1 MASENNKKV
10 IISGSLVPSTV
21 NTPVDMRTRIAT
33 IDDVTSIDLP
43 FVGMI
48 FYVEDEEKHYS
59 VKSLKSKELNGMIIE
74 NALVDEFV
82 EFAGSVGEQGPQ
94 GEIGPQGP
102 QGEKGAD
109 GTSVK
114 ILGSVATE
122 ADLENVE
129 GEIAGDGYIVEES
142 GELYV
147 FNGENFVNVGQ
158 IRGPQ
163 GPAGEKGEKGDQGEV
178 GPQGEQGPAG
188 EKGEAFKYEDFT
200 EEQLEALRGPQG
212 EQGPEGPAGKDA
224 DPYDDSELR
233 ERVEVLETINL
244 ETKPYID
251 KNGML
256 VLCGCSAIVRGV
268 GDEVHVTT
276 RFFNDEEDKFIF
288 TAEEFAKTRI
298 CMGYGAEG
306 VGTKRLISEV
316 TLELYDLDKV
326 WIIDG
331 GSQVTGEIGTVNI
344 IAENVNYIDG
354 IQGARAMNGGE
365 RNIVNNF
372 NVKVT
377 NVKLIDTLYGG
388 GNGYSVVWNS
398 NVEVNG
404 DTEINYLTAGGSN
417 GYTRKGRVVMNGGHA
432 HVAQGVNRG
441 IVETAEFIMNGGVV
455 DNFYV
460 AGEEDPAVTGVLN
473 EGHVELNEGLIK
485 NFAKGN
491 GFNKVEGI
499 IMDCVVENG
508 DVSMLEKVE
517 KEEPVVEVYDDS
529 ELRELIKGL
538 EENKANRDEIPSV
551 EGFATEEFVKDAITN
566 IQVGEEVDL
575 SEYAK
580 KAYVDEQIAAIP
592 QHEPYDDS
600 KLRELID
607 EEKPYVADLKAYP
620 TSRFLFA
627 CGQPMTVEPNE
638 GFKYDANYPE
648 DAVAFVYGWNDGFEC
663 IMMEKEE
670 ATKVYLVGGYGHD
683 KVNVKRAIPQ
693 TNMLVRNVKIK
704 GVVGGNYFE
713 GMVGHVNMELE
724 NCEFTSVMGAGWCG
738 ASVNGNMTRMNVA
751 DDIKIK
757 ATNCKFNSTLFGGP
771 QGNGVADDIHM
782 ELNNCE
788 IGWLTAGGSNGM
800 SRNVV
805 VEMNGG
811 SAKVVQST
819 NRGIVY
825 NSRFILNDGEVEKL
839 YFGGETE
846 DNSVNGLIDR
856 GFIELNGGH
865 VKQFNFGTNNGVEL
879 SAEDIKGSIMD
890 CVVDAGD
897 ISMLEKVEKEEPVVG
912 ADGKSA
918 YEIAV
923 EAGFEGSEEEWL
935 DSLVGAM
942 GPMGPQG
949 PAGEAGTFDKNAL
962 FNDLM
967 TNSKTIIGAINE
979 LFKLLNA
986 VEEEEQGMIYYGYVP
1001 FAVTGVIDNYNDITF
1016 DMIQNDASVISM
1028 TDAALEEKV
1037 SIGNVPVESFIIIA
1051 VPKAM
1056 GLVGKKDDGAGN
1068 AVAFDES
1075 SLGANGVEVV
1085 YNDVEYLLF
1094 GELAIVS
1101 GERFI
1106 YVM

>member
-1 MASENNKKV
+1 MKKKRNVNIGEFNEDTLFEPANSILIGDSKPEGKKITYRKGDIIINIGPMMETEPIYICVKGGVPGEWISIGGGASSGESGEAGVAGENGKSAYEIAV
-10 IISGSLVPSTV
+10 EFGFEGSEEEWLASLVGPQGE
-21 NTPVDMRTRIAT
+21 A
-33 IDDVTSIDLP
+33 
-43 FVGMI
+43 FK
-48 FYVEDEEKHYS
+48 YEDFTEEQ
-59 VKSLKSKELNGMIIE
+59 LE
-74 NALVDEFV
+74 ALVGP
-82 EFAGSVGEQGPQ
+82 AGEAGPQGIQGEQGPEGPMGPQGPAGEQGPQ
-94 GEIGPQGP
+94 GEVGPQGP
-102 QGEKGAD
+102 QGEKGEAFTYED
-109 GTSVK
+109 F
-114 ILGSVATE
+114 TE
-122 ADLENVE
+122 EQLEALRGPQ
-129 GEIAGDGYIVEES
+129 GEQGPM
-142 GELYV
+142 
-147 FNGENFVNVGQ
+147 
-158 IRGPQ
+158 GPQ
-163 GPAGEKGEKGDQGEV
+163 GPAGEQGPEGPAGKDGEV
-178 GPQGEQGPAG
+178 GPQGPQG

-224 DPYDDSELR
+224 EPYDDSELR

-256 VLCGCSAIVRGV
+256 VLCGCSAIVKGV

-316 TLELYDLDKV
+316 TLELYDLDNV

-331 GSQVTGEIGTVNI
+331 GSQVTGEIGTINI

-365 RNIVNNF
+365 RNIVHNF

-417 GYTRKGRVVMNGGHA
+417 GYTRKGRIIMNGGHT

-460 AGEEDPAVTGVLN
+460 AGEEDPAVTGVLR

-491 GFNKVEGI
+491 GFNKVEGF

-517 KEEPVVEVYDDS
+517 KEEPVV
-529 ELRELIKGL
+529 
-538 EENKANRDEIPSV
+538 
-551 EGFATEEFVKDAITN
+551 
-566 IQVGEEVDL
+566 
-575 SEYAK
+575 
-580 KAYVDEQIAAIP
+580 
-592 QHEPYDDS
+592 
-600 KLRELID
+600 
-607 EEKPYVADLKAYP
+607 
-620 TSRFLFA
+620 
-627 CGQPMTVEPNE
+627 
-638 GFKYDANYPE
+638 
-648 DAVAFVYGWNDGFEC
+648 
-663 IMMEKEE
+663 
-670 ATKVYLVGGYGHD
+670 
-683 KVNVKRAIPQ
+683 
-693 TNMLVRNVKIK
+693 
-704 GVVGGNYFE
+704 GV
-713 GMVGHVNMELE
+713 
-724 NCEFTSVMGAGWCG
+724 
-738 ASVNGNMTRMNVA
+738 
-751 DDIKIK
+751 
-757 ATNCKFNSTLFGGP
+757 
-771 QGNGVADDIHM
+771 
-782 ELNNCE
+782 
-788 IGWLTAGGSNGM
+788 
-800 SRNVV
+800 
-805 VEMNGG
+805 
-811 SAKVVQST
+811 
-819 NRGIVY
+819 
-825 NSRFILNDGEVEKL
+825 
-839 YFGGETE
+839 
-846 DNSVNGLIDR
+846 
-856 GFIELNGGH
+856 
-865 VKQFNFGTNNGVEL
+865 
-879 SAEDIKGSIMD
+879 
-890 CVVDAGD
+890 
-897 ISMLEKVEKEEPVVG
+897 
-912 ADGKSA
+912 DGKSA

-986 VEEEEQGMIYYGYVP
+986 VEEEEQGMIYYGYIP

-1085 YNDVEYLLF
+1085 YNNVEYLLF

>member
-33 IDDVTSIDLP
+33 IDDVTSIELP

-94 GEIGPQGP
+94 GEVGPQGP
-102 QGEKGAD
+102 QGEKGEAFTYED
-109 GTSVK
+109 F
-114 ILGSVATE
+114 TE
-122 ADLENVE
+122 EQLEALRGPQ
-129 GEIAGDGYIVEES
+129 GEQGPQGIQ
-142 GELYV
+142 GE
-147 FNGENFVNVGQ
+147 Q
-158 IRGPQ
+158 GPQ

-178 GPQGEQGPAG
+178 GPQGPQG

-224 DPYDDSELR
+224 DPYDDSE
-233 ERVEVLETINL
+233 
-244 ETKPYID
+244 
-251 KNGML
+251 
-256 VLCGCSAIVRGV
+256 
-268 GDEVHVTT
+268 
-276 RFFNDEEDKFIF
+276 
-288 TAEEFAKTRI
+288 
-298 CMGYGAEG
+298 
-306 VGTKRLISEV
+306 
-316 TLELYDLDKV
+316 
-326 WIIDG
+326 
-331 GSQVTGEIGTVNI
+331 
-344 IAENVNYIDG
+344 
-354 IQGARAMNGGE
+354 
-365 RNIVNNF
+365 
-372 NVKVT
+372 
-377 NVKLIDTLYGG
+377 
-388 GNGYSVVWNS
+388 
-398 NVEVNG
+398 
-404 DTEINYLTAGGSN
+404 
-417 GYTRKGRVVMNGGHA
+417 
-432 HVAQGVNRG
+432 
-441 IVETAEFIMNGGVV
+441 
-455 DNFYV
+455 
-460 AGEEDPAVTGVLN
+460 
-473 EGHVELNEGLIK
+473 
-485 NFAKGN
+485 
-491 GFNKVEGI
+491 
-499 IMDCVVENG
+499 
-508 DVSMLEKVE
+508 
-517 KEEPVVEVYDDS
+517 
-529 ELRELIKGL
+529 
-538 EENKANRDEIPSV
+538 
-551 EGFATEEFVKDAITN
+551 
-566 IQVGEEVDL
+566 
-575 SEYAK
+575 
-580 KAYVDEQIAAIP
+580 
-592 QHEPYDDS
+592 
-600 KLRELID
+600 LRELID

-757 ATNCKFNSTLFGGP
+757 ATNCKINSTLFGGP

-923 EAGFEGSEEEWL
+923 EAGFKGSEEEWL